1 MESGNGKNEDDE
13 VSDNS
18 DTDLEVFDDQ
28 EVNEYVN
35 FYRHFD
41 NVEMILSKF

>member
-13 VSDNS
+13 VNDNS
-18 DTDLEVFDDQ
+18 DTDLEFFDDQ

-35 FYRHFD
+35 F
-41 NVEMILSKF
+41 